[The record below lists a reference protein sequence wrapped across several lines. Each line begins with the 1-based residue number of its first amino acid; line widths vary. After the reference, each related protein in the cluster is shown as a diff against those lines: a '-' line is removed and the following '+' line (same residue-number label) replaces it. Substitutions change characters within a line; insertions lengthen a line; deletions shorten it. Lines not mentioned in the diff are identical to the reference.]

1 MENFEAVKDKEIKNK
16 PEQNK
21 SRRALA
27 LRNIRELGVY
37 FVLGTSMLMGRIG
50 WDEYGEYKETQRIE
64 VFKSGEIEKKDIKTN
79 LSLIETN
86 DKEYKMSAEH
96 LRETLLET
104 YPLSWIDNISS
115 ISQSV
120 EAPRPDSRYGE
131 EINKHSTT
139 IASCRKNFLSA
150 KSEIIFYSKAN
161 LSSLQEVD
169 EVLSHELGHAYQ
181 FSLATNK
188 EELDQKIKQRLTE
201 DDRYFSSYVETIV
214 NKNKQIEEEA
224 REREYWAEIVKQF
237 FTDASEL
244 NIKDFQIVASEIAKT
259 DPSLNWAEAK
269 ERLDDIILRAYQ
281 EQGKIFVAIEN
292 FNTQD
297 EIRNDKLLIA
307 IEFKY
312 AGHHYRANLEGG
324 KEFVGS
330 KVELFRRSD
339 GFVCYRKAG
348 VGSSGKYL
356 SFFFKPGPNS
366 RVSIYQTSTGE
377 KITEINAI
385 S

>member
-169 EVLSHELGHAYQ
+169 EVLSHELGHA
-181 FSLATNK
+181 
-188 EELDQKIKQRLTE
+188 
-201 DDRYFSSYVETIV
+201 
-214 NKNKQIEEEA
+214 
-224 REREYWAEIVKQF
+224 
-237 FTDASEL
+237 SEL
-244 NIKDFQIVASEIAKT
+244 NIKDFQIVASEIAKP
-259 DPSLNWAEAK
+259 DPSFNWAEAK
-269 ERLDDIILRAYQ
+269 ERRDDIILRAYQ